1 MNYDNLNGNN
11 LKSRSKSSLFLM
23 ELIIVLMFFSLCA
36 ATCMQIFANAK
47 VKTDYSR
54 DLTNA
59 AFAAESVAEVYKA
72 LDGDLEAT
80 ASKCDGEAVSDG
92 VIEIYY
98 DKDWNPTAQDGAV
111 YVMTVTE
118 TETEDIEKAFIEVDD
133 VEGENIFDIVSTVLA
148 SAATAE

>member
-59 AFAAESVAEVYKA
+59 SFAAESVAELYKA
-72 LDGDLEAT
+72 CDGDLKAT
-80 ASKCDGEAVSDG
+80 ASRCEGATVSG
-92 VIEIYY
+92 TEMVVCY
-98 DKDWNPTAQDGAV
+98 DKDWNMSAKDGAV

-118 TETEDIEKAFIEVDD
+118 TETASIEKAFIEIDYAD
-133 VEGENIFDIVSTVLA
+133 GENIFDIVATVIV
-148 SAATAE
+148 ED

>member
-59 AFAAESVAEVYKA
+59 AFTAESIAEVYKA
-72 LDGDLEAT
+72 CDGDLET
-80 ASKCDGEAVSDG
+80 VVSKCGGKAVSDG
-92 VIEIYY
+92 VISFYY
-98 DKDWNPTAQDGAV
+98 DKDWSLTEQDEAV
-111 YVMTVTE
+111 YVVTVTE
-118 TETEDIEKAFIEVDD
+118 TETEDIEKAFIEIDNA
-133 VEGENIFDIVSTVLA
+133 EGENIFEIVSTVLG
-148 SAATAE
+148 ED

>member
-59 AFAAESVAEVYKA
+59 AFAAEAVAEVYKA
-72 LDGDLEAT
+72 VDGDLEAT

-92 VIEIYY
+92 VMKIYY

-118 TETEDIEKAFIEVDD
+118 TETDDIEKAFIEVDD
-133 VEGENIFDIVSTVLA
+133 MEGENLFEIVSTVLA
-148 SAATAE
+148 SADTAE

>member
-59 AFAAESVAEVYKA
+59 AFTAESVAEVYKA

-148 SAATAE
+148 SADTAE

>member
-59 AFAAESVAEVYKA
+59 SFAAESVAEVYKA
-72 LDGDLEAT
+72 CGGDLEAT
-80 ASKCDGEAVSDG
+80 AKKCGDADVNGSEMHV
-92 VIEIYY
+92 YY
-98 DKDWNPTAQDGAV
+98 DKDWKTTAEDGASF
-111 YVMTVTE
+111 VMTITE
-118 TETEDIEKAFIEVDD
+118 TEADDIEKAFIEIDYAG
-133 VEGENIFDIVSTVLA
+133 GENIFDIVATVIV
-148 SAATAE
+148 ED

>member
-59 AFAAESVAEVYKA
+59 AFVAESVAEVYKA

>member
-59 AFAAESVAEVYKA
+59 AFTAESVAEVYKA

>member
-59 AFAAESVAEVYKA
+59 AFTAESAAEVYKA
-72 LDGDLEAT
+72 CGGDLEET
-80 ASKCDGEAVSDG
+80 ASKLGGTADSDG
-92 VIEIYY
+92 RLVLYY
-98 DKDWNPTAQDGAV
+98 NSDWETAAKADAAF
-111 YVMTVTE
+111 VMTVTE
-118 TETEDIEKAFIEVDD
+118 TETGSIEKAFIEIENA
-133 VEGENIFDIVSTVLA
+133 EGENIFDIVSTVLG
-148 SAATAE
+148 ED

>member
-59 AFAAESVAEVYKA
+59 AFVAESVAEVYKA
-72 LDGDLEAT
+72 VGGDLEAT
-80 ASKCDGEAVSDG
+80 ASKCDGEAVPDG
-92 VIEIYY
+92 VMKIYY

-118 TETEDIEKAFIEVDD
+118 TETDDIEKAFIEVDD
-133 VEGENIFDIVSTVLA
+133 MEGENLFEIVSTVLA
-148 SAATAE
+148 NADTAE